1 VKLIHLLEILGN
13 ESLGK
18 YASNPR
24 LRVQKCENVHK
35 SLEFIK
41 GRGIGLYNIG
51 AEDIVDGNLKLILG
65 LIWTLILR
73 FTITDIKYVLYRK
86 FSLDLVTDG

>member
-1 VKLIHLLEILGN
+1 
-13 ESLGK
+13 
-18 YASNPR
+18 
-24 LRVQKCENVHK
+24 
-35 SLEFIK
+35 
-41 GRGIGLYNIG
+41 
-51 AEDIVDGNLKLILG
+51 VDGNLKLILG